1 MSTEATPSPSKTTWR
16 TGTLLVRTSST
27 NAAAL
32 DQRFKT
38 LPHVDELVVL
48 EERVVIIVII

>member
-48 EERVVIIVII
+48 EEKVLQ